1 MYLQRNFLVY
11 IDYENVVEVACY
23 STALV
28 FVIDFTDCSAKTGV
42 REVRWPQSH
51 IGRMSSL

>member
-42 REVRWPQSH
+42 REVR
-51 IGRMSSL
+51 